1 MFNPTNSINQIENQI
16 RNLENLKQQYQQS
29 FQQTPI
35 QQFINATP
43 PVEME
48 GKILKNNE
56 NINDIIVM
64 NRTMFLDES
73 NKKLYIKEKDGTI
86 SKEYEIV
93 IPKTKEELKI
103 EELSTNNEKLS
114 QKIQE
119 LEAKLNEQSNAKYN
133 EPTIKNDKPNAIP
146 NGNAKPTTK
155 TNTK

>member
-1 MFNPTNSINQIENQI
+1 
-16 RNLENLKQQYQQS
+16 
-29 FQQTPI
+29 
-35 QQFINATP
+35 
-43 PVEME
+43 ME

-56 NINDIIVM
+56 NVNDIIVM

-133 EPTIKNDKPNAIP
+133 EPIIKNDKPNAIP